1 MASITG
7 LRARSR
13 SRVEVELDGV
23 LWRVMPA
30 EVVLRLGLTVGQ
42 ELSRPRL
49 RELRRELRR
58 VEAFERA
65 GRALQYGDLSAQRL
79 RERLEGN
86 GTTPFAREEAVATLE
101 AAGVVDDARVAR
113 TRAATLAARG
123 LGDGAIRFDLERQG
137 IEQEL
142 LDQALAQLEPE
153 SVRASR
159 LVATHGHGI
168 RTARLLARRGFG
180 EEASEAALGPLEI

>member
-1 MASITG
+1 MATVTG
-7 LRARSR
+7 LRARGR
-13 SRVEVELDGV
+13 SRVEVDLDGGR
-23 LWRVMPA
+23 WRVIPA
-30 EVVLRLGLTVGQ
+30 EVVLRVGLTVGE

-58 VEAFERA
+58 VEALERA
-65 GRALQYGDLSAQRL
+65 KRALQYGDLSAHRL

-86 GTTPFAREEAVATLE
+86 ATTQFARDEAVATLE

-113 TRAATLAARG
+113 TRAAALAARG
-123 LGDGAIRFDLERQG
+123 LGDAAIRFDLERQG
-137 IEQEL
+137 IEREL
-142 LDQALAQLEPE
+142 LDQALTELEPE

-159 LVATHGHGI
+159 LVAAHGHGV

-180 EEASEAALGPLEI
+180 EEASEAALGPLDS